1 MELYPP
7 IPVLRIFD
15 EQLALK
21 HYVEFLGFTVDWTHR
36 FGANFPIFMQI
47 SRGDCVIQ
55 LSEHHGDACPGASLR
70 IRVDGLDEL
79 QRSLAQQD
87 YKYAKPGVPIDK
99 PWADRE
105 LELGDPFGNR
115 LTFYEPIPS
124 A

>member
-1 MELYPP
+1 MNIYPP

-15 EQLALK
+15 EEIARR
-21 HYVEFLGFTVDWTHR
+21 HYVDFLGFTVDWVHR
-36 FGANFPIFMQI
+36 FGENFPVFMQV

-79 QRSLAQQD
+79 QRSLVQQD
-87 YKYAKPGVPIDK
+87 YKYAKPGPPVDK
-99 PWADRE
+99 PWGERE
-105 LELGDPFGNR
+105 LGLGDPFGNR
-115 LTFYEPIPS
+115 LTFFEPKAS

>member
-1 MELYPP
+1 MSLHPP

-36 FGANFPIFMQI
+36 FGDNFPVFMQI
-47 SRGDCVIQ
+47 SRDGCVIQ

-79 QRSLAQQD
+79 QRSLAARD
-87 YKYAKPGVPIDK
+87 YKYAKPGPPTEK
-99 PWADRE
+99 PWGERE
-105 LELGDPFGNR
+105 LGLGDPFGNR
-115 LTFYEPIPS
+115 
-124 A
+124 